1 MREDITM
8 FVDHSDEILAEM
20 KEAML
25 RALER
30 CGFQAEG
37 YAKDLV
43 PSPGKT
49 GTGALRNSITH
60 KVIPDE
66 LTAYI
71 GSILEYAAYVELG
84 TGIYYPGG
92 RQEPWAYQDEKGNWY
107 MTRGQ
112 KAKPYLKPAV
122 VNHKQTYINIIND
135 ELSSVKGK

>member
-1 MREDITM
+1 MRDEITM
-8 FVDHSDEILAEM
+8 FIDNSDEILAKM

-30 CGFQAEG
+30 CGSQAEG

-43 PSPGKT
+43 HSPGKT
-49 GTGALRNSITH
+49 GTSALRNSITH

-71 GSILEYAAYVELG
+71 GSVLEYAAYVELG

-92 RQEPWAYQDEKGNWY
+92 RQEPWAYQDTDGNWY

-112 KAKPYLKPAV
+112 KAKPYMKPAV
-122 VNHKQTYINIIND
+122 ENHKQTYIDIIND
-135 ELSSVKGK
+135 EFDSLRNK